1 MKNRQRQKDILFSIL
16 IFCSAFAVNL
26 LIQKL
31 FTTQALVPM
40 IFVFGVFLIS
50 LKTHGYCYG
59 IISAIVSV
67 FAVNFAFTYPYYVF
81 DFFVEESILSAV
93 IMLAVAVST
102 STLNSRIRDQEKLRA
117 ESEKERMR
125 GNLLRAISHDLRTP
139 LTSIYGS
146 SSTLISKY
154 DALPKEQQLK
164 LLGEIQEDSEWLIR
178 MVENLLSVTRIDGA
192 KVEVAKTPTVLD
204 ELIDSVLMKFSKKHP
219 NQKVITQIPDEFVD
233 IPMDS
238 LLIEQVLLNLLENAV
253 FHAKGMTELT
263 LSVSLVGDKAV
274 FEVANIRSFI
284 KANLETSDYQVLCAE
299 TCALGM
305 MMYASHHPD
314 LIVLDLGLPD
324 RDGMSLIREVR
335 KTDTVPIIVLS
346 ARSNERDKV
355 EALDL
360 GANDYITKPFGT
372 EELLARIRAVLR
384 SHRHS
389 EENESTPGGKFR
401 LQDLLIDYDTRQV
414 FVGKEEID
422 LTQTEYNIM
431 AFLSV
436 HAGKVLTYAAI
447 IRAVWGYSDYG
458 SVKKLQ
464 VNMKNIRK
472 KMGVTPGEKRYIINE
487 LGVGYRMLAEDE
499 A

>member
-1 MKNRQRQKDILFSIL
+1 M
-16 IFCSAFAVNL
+16 
-26 LIQKL
+26 
-31 FTTQALVPM
+31 
-40 IFVFGVFLIS
+40 
-50 LKTHGYCYG
+50 
-59 IISAIVSV
+59 
-67 FAVNFAFTYPYYVF
+67 
-81 DFFVEESILSAV
+81 
-93 IMLAVAVST
+93 
-102 STLNSRIRDQEKLRA
+102 IRDKIIIVEDDP
-117 ESEKERMR
+117 
-125 GNLLRAISHDLRTP
+125 G
-139 LTSIYGS
+139 
-146 SSTLISKY
+146 ISKY
-154 DALPKEQQLK
+154 LQAALRSHEYDT
-164 LLGEIQEDSEWLIR
+164 LLAP
-178 MVENLLSVTRIDGA
+178 DG
-192 KVEVAKTPTVLD
+192 KTA
-204 ELIDSVLMKFSKKHP
+204 
-219 NQKVITQIPDEFVD
+219 
-233 IPMDS
+233 
-238 LLIEQVLLNLLENAV
+238 LE
-253 FHAKGMTELT
+253 M
-263 LSVSLVGDKAV
+263 
-274 FEVANIRSFI
+274 I
-284 KANLETSDYQVLCAE
+284 
-299 TCALGM
+299 
-305 MMYASHHPD
+305 ASHCPD
-314 LIVLDLGLPD
+314 LLLLDLGLPD
-324 RDGMSLIREVR
+324 RDGLDLIQKVRES
-335 KTDTVPIIVLS
+335 DTVPIIVLS

-389 EENESTPGGKFR
+389 EEKESSPGGKFQ

-472 KMGVTPGEKRYIINE
+472 KMGVMPGEKRYIINE

>member
-1 MKNRQRQKDILFSIL
+1 MGNNKYKIL
-16 IFCSAFAVNL
+16 I
-26 LIQKL
+26 
-31 FTTQALVPM
+31 
-40 IFVFGVFLIS
+40 
-50 LKTHGYCYG
+50 
-59 IISAIVSV
+59 
-67 FAVNFAFTYPYYVF
+67 
-81 DFFVEESILSAV
+81 VE
-93 IMLAVAVST
+93 
-102 STLNSRIRDQEKLRA
+102 
-117 ESEKERMR
+117 
-125 GNLLRAISHDLRTP
+125 
-139 LTSIYGS
+139 
-146 SSTLISKY
+146 
-154 DALPKEQQLK
+154 
-164 LLGEIQEDSEWLIR
+164 
-178 MVENLLSVTRIDGA
+178 
-192 KVEVAKTPTVLD
+192 D
-204 ELIDSVLMKFSKKHP
+204 E
-219 NQKVITQIPDEFVD
+219 
-233 IPMDS
+233 
-238 LLIEQVLLNLLENAV
+238 
-253 FHAKGMTELT
+253 
-263 LSVSLVGDKAV
+263 
-274 FEVANIRSFI
+274 ANIRSFI

-324 RDGMSLIREVR
+324 RDGLDLIQKVRES
-335 KTDTVPIIVLS
+335 DTVPIIVLS
-346 ARSNERDKV
+346 ARANERDKV

-389 EENESTPGGKFR
+389 
-401 LQDLLIDYDTRQV
+401 
-414 FVGKEEID
+414 KEEID